1 MKTSNRALQTLE
13 GLCVEA
19 IFSSLFQPQFRAH
32 KPGRKIAE
40 AASGHCHNS
49 HTWPFGQEE
58 VQLREFVSTLHVKP
72 LSGPGN
78 LAADEPHE
86 HSESCTTPP
95 PNSKVALASTA
106 RFAPSCMPRNRLHVM
121 SQHCLKGEGGLMM
134 TPLEGLCF
142 TASYLGLLSAPP
154 CLSQLPQR
162 STVSQDMALS
172 RALGPGDVHPA
183 LMFFHLSPSK
193 SSWVPPGHRVPSGS
207 HRVPPGSHR
216 VPPGSTRVP
225 FFSDRVPYPV

>member
-1 MKTSNRALQTLE
+1 MQTHICTQYENFETELCKHLRACALKP
-13 GLCVEA
+13 
-19 IFSSLFQPQFRAH
+19 FSLHFFNPSFRARAH

-86 HSESCTTPP
+86 HSESCTTPF
-95 PNSKVALASTA
+95 PNCKVALASTA
-106 RFAPSCMPRNRLHVM
+106 RFCTKLHATQPLARDVV
-121 SQHCLKGEGGLMM
+121 STLLEGEGGLMM
-134 TPLEGLCF
+134 IALEGLCF

-154 CLSQLPQR
+154 CLSQLPKDQQYHK
-162 STVSQDMALS
+162 TW
-172 RALGPGDVHPA
+172 H
-183 LMFFHLSPSK
+183 
-193 SSWVPPGHRVPSGS
+193 
-207 HRVPPGSHR
+207 
-216 VPPGSTRVP
+216 
-225 FFSDRVPYPV
+225 

>member
-1 MKTSNRALQTLE
+1 MLSWTHQNRNAKTLRHISIEYFLQHWFSVGQAFERAVMLSIACGRCATLDTVSTLQRLRVHVSCSTLE

-86 HSESCTTPP
+86 HSESCTTPF

-106 RFAPSCMPRNRLHVM
+106 RFAPSCMPRNRLRVM
-121 SQHCLKGEGGLMM
+121 SQHCLRGKGGL
-134 TPLEGLCF
+134 
-142 TASYLGLLSAPP
+142 
-154 CLSQLPQR
+154 
-162 STVSQDMALS
+162 
-172 RALGPGDVHPA
+172 
-183 LMFFHLSPSK
+183 
-193 SSWVPPGHRVPSGS
+193 
-207 HRVPPGSHR
+207 
-216 VPPGSTRVP
+216 
-225 FFSDRVPYPV
+225 